1 MKHTNSWWANRKIG
15 VSRCCAVLCTK
26 AILLSP
32 TRELAVQSAKV
43 LCFECILLLQIN
55 LQSLPNVSSVCMNA
69 WTGTPNK
76 ALDLKHVQ
84 NLNSNTK
91 ETSKWCDVVNGFDEA
106 QVCLALGDYLN
117 CKIHTCL
124 GGKSVKDGIKV
135 MKSGGSTELPSGRCW
150 VSFTLVLPGDSEK
163 NMRNVRKKWPC
174 RCSHHFWNSW
184 SSPFLR
190 WFPCW
195 SCGSSRN
202 FPTKWSCHEVLSM
215 IRQQHL
221 PVPWMTWR
229 DVHILDAID
238 ARLLAEV
245 KRIKMLVLD
254 EADEMLSKG
263 FKEQAGKQENWH
275 GLWEACGSWNVVRV
289 KLVNEHAFD

>member
-1 MKHTNSWWANRKIG
+1 MYFVVADQPAKSSKCFLRLHECLDRNPK
-15 VSRCCAVLCTK
+15 
-26 AILLSP
+26 
-32 TRELAVQSAKV
+32 QSFR
-43 LCFECILLLQIN
+43 FETCSKPQ
-55 LQSLPNVSSVCMNA
+55 QQYQQQQKWME
-69 WTGTPNK
+69 
-76 ALDLKHVQ
+76 
-84 NLNSNTK
+84 

-163 NMRNVRKKWPC
+163 NMRNVRKKWPR

-202 FPTKWSCHEVLSM
+202 FPTK
-215 IRQQHL
+215 
-221 PVPWMTWR
+221 
-229 DVHILDAID
+229 
-238 ARLLAEV
+238 
-245 KRIKMLVLD
+245 
-254 EADEMLSKG
+254 
-263 FKEQAGKQENWH
+263 
-275 GLWEACGSWNVVRV
+275 
-289 KLVNEHAFD
+289 